1 MLYKKLVIDNFL
13 CFDHFE
19 IQFPDRVS
27 VIIGR
32 NGAGKTSLIRALV
45 YSLYFMF
52 TNDRS
57 MGDDF
62 LSAGNPDLKMRSIR
76 YDEFHRNR
84 STDETAVDANFHG
97 EMNFLN
103 ESLKWD
109 MYRRSTSGS
118 ALNPSRYRPAYQQ
131 LMQLYRKNDELP
143 LIAYFSDSF
152 PHTLTIISQFAKQ
165 QMSANGKTLRNFGY
179 YQWDNETACVEIWQR
194 RLLNSMAKVKQLEN
208 DIDAFTRD
216 EVDFVVE
223 RLKKFSKVVNTNMCD
238 SSYEIER
245 LFYMFDEEQKPEL
258 WLRLKS
264 EKEIRFSGLP
274 AGYKRLYSIVLDLA
288 YRAYL
293 LNRHADVEPTGLA
306 MIDEIDLHLHPSLET
321 EVVERFTRTFPRL
334 QFILTSHSPLVV
346 SNLLS
351 DGGRNKVFR
360 LVANE
365 KKAHELPD
373 LFGIDYDDV
382 LLDWMEG
389 YPRNAELDFLKIA
402 TQRALDMGNEQLI
415 SLRTKELTALL
426 HDEEKAL
433 QMIAK
438 WKNEK

>member
-13 CFDHFE
+13 CFDHFD
-19 IQFPDRVS
+19 IQFAPGVS

-76 YDEFHRNR
+76 YDEFHRNK
-84 STDETAVDANFHG
+84 STDDVAVDANFHG
-97 EMNFLN
+97 EIEFLGT
-103 ESLKWD
+103 LIAWD

-118 ALNPSRYRPAYQQ
+118 ALNPAKYKPAYQQ
-131 LMQLYRKNDELP
+131 LMHLYRENNELP
-143 LIAYFSDSF
+143 LVAYFSDSF
-152 PHTLTIISQFAKQ
+152 PHKLTNISSFAKQ
-165 QMSANGKTLRNFGY
+165 QMSANGNTLRNFGY

-194 RLLNSMAKVKQLEN
+194 RLLNSMAKVKQLE
-208 DIDAFTRD
+208 DDTDAFTKN
-216 EVDFVVE
+216 EVDFVS
-223 RLKKFSKVVNTNMCD
+223 RKLKQFSEVVNVDMCD
-238 SSYEIER
+238 ASFEINR

-264 EKEIRFSGLP
+264 GREIKFDALP

-293 LNRHADVEPTGLA
+293 LNRQADVEPTGLA

-321 EVVERFTRTFPRL
+321 EVVERFARTFPQL
-334 QFILTSHSPLVV
+334 QFIMTSHSPLVI
-346 SNLLS
+346 SNLS
-351 DGGRNKVFR
+351 SNNKRNKVFR
-360 LVANE
+360 LVAGE
-365 KKAHELPD
+365 KSPHELPD
-373 LFGIDYDDV
+373 LFGVDYDDV

-389 YPRNAELDFLKIA
+389 YPRNEELEFLRISMK
-402 TQRALDMGNEQLI
+402 RALEMNNNNLI
-415 SLRTKELTALL
+415 SMRKKELTELL
-426 HDEEKAL
+426 HSEEKAER
-433 QMIAK
+433 MMAK
-438 WKNEK
+438 WKNE

>member
-1 MLYKKLVIDNFL
+1 MLYQKLVIDNFL

-19 IQFPDRVS
+19 MQFAPGVS

-32 NGAGKTSLIRALV
+32 NGAGKTSLIRAMV

-62 LSAGNPDLKMRSIR
+62 LSAGNPDLKMRSINF
-76 YDEFHRNR
+76 DEFHRNN
-84 STDETAVDANFHG
+84 STDDAAADANFHG
-97 EMNFLN
+97 EIEFLG
-103 ESLKWD
+103 ELIAWD

-118 ALNPSRYRPAYQQ
+118 ALNPARYKPAYQQ
-131 LMQLYRKNDELP
+131 LMQLYRNNDELP

-152 PHTLTIISQFAKQ
+152 PHKLTNISQFAKQ

-179 YQWDNETACVEIWQR
+179 YQWDNETACVEIWKR
-194 RLLNSMAKVKQLEN
+194 RLLNSMAKVKQLEG
-208 DIDAFTRD
+208 DTDVFTQN
-216 EVDFVVE
+216 EVDFVS
-223 RLKKFSKVVNTNMCD
+223 RKLKQFSQVINKNMCD
-238 SSYEIER
+238 ASFEVDR

-264 EKEIRFSGLP
+264 GQEIKFDGLP

-293 LNRHADVEPTGLA
+293 LNRQADVEPTGLA

-321 EVVERFTRTFPRL
+321 EVKL
-334 QFILTSHSPLVV
+334 QFIMTSHSPLVV
-346 SNLLS
+346 SNLS
-351 DGGRNKVFR
+351 SNDQRNKVFR
-360 LVANE
+360 LVAGE
-365 KKAHELPD
+365 KKPHELPD

-389 YPRNAELDFLKIA
+389 YPRNEELDFLKSSIK
-402 TQRALDMGNEQLI
+402 RALDMGNEQLV
-415 SLRTKELTALL
+415 LMRKNELVELL
-426 HDEEKAL
+426 HSEKKAE

-438 WKNEK
+438 WKNE

>member
-1 MLYKKLVIDNFL
+1 MLYQKLVIDNFL

-19 IQFPDRVS
+19 MQFAPGVS

-32 NGAGKTSLIRALV
+32 NGAGKTSLIRAMV

-62 LSAGNPDLKMRSIR
+62 LSAGNPDLKMRSINF
-76 YDEFHRNR
+76 DEFHRNN
-84 STDETAVDANFHG
+84 STDDAAADANFHG
-97 EMNFLN
+97 EIEFLG
-103 ESLKWD
+103 ELIAWD

-118 ALNPSRYRPAYQQ
+118 ALNPARYKPAYQQ
-131 LMQLYRKNDELP
+131 LMQLYRDNDELP

-152 PHTLTIISQFAKQ
+152 PHKLTNISQFAKQ
-165 QMSANGKTLRNFGY
+165 QMSANGK
-179 YQWDNETACVEIWQR
+179 
-194 RLLNSMAKVKQLEN
+194 QLEG
-208 DIDAFTRD
+208 DTDVFTQN
-216 EVDFVVE
+216 EVDFVS
-223 RLKKFSKVVNTNMCD
+223 RKLKQFSQVINKNMCD
-238 SSYEIER
+238 ASFEVDR

-264 EKEIRFSGLP
+264 GQEIKFDGLP

-293 LNRHADVEPTGLA
+293 LNRQADVEPTGLA

-321 EVVERFTRTFPRL
+321 EVVERFTRTFPKL
-334 QFILTSHSPLVV
+334 QFIMTSHSPLVV
-346 SNLLS
+346 SNLS
-351 DGGRNKVFR
+351 SNDQRNKVFR
-360 LVANE
+360 LVAGE
-365 KKAHELPD
+365 KKPHELPD

-389 YPRNAELDFLKIA
+389 YPRNEELDFLKSSIK
-402 TQRALDMGNEQLI
+402 RALDMGNEQLV
-415 SLRTKELTALL
+415 LMRKNELVELL
-426 HDEEKAL
+426 HSEKKAE

-438 WKNEK
+438 WKNE

>member
-1 MLYKKLVIDNFL
+1 MLYQKLVIDNFL

-19 IQFPDRVS
+19 MQFAPGVS

-32 NGAGKTSLIRALV
+32 NGAGKTSLIRAMV

-62 LSAGNPDLKMRSIR
+62 LSAGNPDLKMRSIKF
-76 YDEFHRNR
+76 DEFHRNK
-84 STDETAVDANFHG
+84 STDDAATDANFHG
-97 EMNFLN
+97 EIEFLG
-103 ESLKWD
+103 ELIAWD

-118 ALNPSRYRPAYQQ
+118 ALNPARYKPAYQQ
-131 LMQLYRKNDELP
+131 LMQLYRDNDELP

-152 PHTLTIISQFAKQ
+152 PHKLTNISQFAKQ
-165 QMSANGKTLRNFGY
+165 QMSSNGKTLRNFGY

-194 RLLNSMAKVKQLEN
+194 RLLNSMAKVKQLES
-208 DIDAFTRD
+208 DTDAFTQN
-216 EVDFVVE
+216 EVNFVS
-223 RLKKFSKVVNTNMCD
+223 RKLKQFSQVINKNMCD
-238 SSYEIER
+238 ASFEVDR

-264 EKEIRFSGLP
+264 SQEIKFDGLP

-321 EVVERFTRTFPRL
+321 EVVERFTRTFPKL
-334 QFILTSHSPLVV
+334 QFIMTSHSPLVV
-346 SNLLS
+346 SNLS
-351 DGGRNKVFR
+351 SNDQRNKVFR
-360 LVANE
+360 LVAGE
-365 KKAHELPD
+365 KQPHELPD

-389 YPRNAELDFLKIA
+389 YPRNEELDFLKSSIN
-402 TQRALDMGNEQLI
+402 RALDMGNEQLV
-415 SLRTKELTALL
+415 SMRKKELAELL
-426 HDEEKAL
+426 HGEEKAE
-433 QMIAK
+433 QMISK
-438 WKNEK
+438 WRNE